1 MHRNKA
7 WRAIMSSLNTKPE
20 LILTSEIAQRIPYS
34 QNHLRRLE
42 AQGSFPKRIRIGANR
57 VAWVREEIDGWI
69 EARLNARNGGDV

>member
-1 MHRNKA
+1 MGT
-7 WRAIMSSLNTKPE
+7 LNTLPE

-42 AQGSFPKRIRIGANR
+42 AKGSFPKRIRIGANR
-57 VAWVREEIDGWI
+57 VAWVRQEIDSWI